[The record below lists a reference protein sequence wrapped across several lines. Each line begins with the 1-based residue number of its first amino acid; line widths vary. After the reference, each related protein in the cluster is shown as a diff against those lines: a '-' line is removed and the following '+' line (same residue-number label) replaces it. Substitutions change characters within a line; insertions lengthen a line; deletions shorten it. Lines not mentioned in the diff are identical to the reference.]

1 MDFITQVQE
10 TLLSHLPA
18 IVEEYHGKTEAEN
31 LSTMEKQV
39 KQMTHELG
47 NEVMRLWLE
56 AQDEKYPSDQKPCE
70 CGEDAK
76 YVRRREGMSITVQ
89 DRVYYRRAYYLCEH
103 CQCGFYPL
111 GFIYKLHPIF
121 LGVMV

>member
-31 LSTMEKQV
+31 LSMMEKQV

-47 NEVMRLWLE
+47 NARL
-56 AQDEKYPSDQKPCE
+56 YPYSRRKTM
-70 CGEDAK
+70 CG
-76 YVRRREGMSITVQ
+76 VS
-89 DRVYYRRAYYLCEH
+89 
-103 CQCGFYPL
+103 
-111 GFIYKLHPIF
+111 
-121 LGVMV
+121 